1 MAMTPEGKVK
11 KKIVEQLKELG
22 CYYFF
27 PATGG
32 YGKSGVPDIVGC
44 YNGKFFGIECKAGKN
59 TPTALQQMNLDQI
72 NAAYGLA
79 YVVNETNMNDIEK
92 LLGEHKWAMK
102 NQNPKYA
109 SRWMPNGKDCEKKV
123 PQ

>member
-11 KKIVEQLKELG
+11 KKIVEQLKALG

-44 YNGKFFGIECKAGKN
+44 YNGIGYVN
-59 TPTALQQMNLDQI
+59 SAL
-72 NAAYGLA
+72 
-79 YVVNETNMNDIEK
+79 
-92 LLGEHKWAMK
+92 
-102 NQNPKYA
+102 P
-109 SRWMPNGKDCEKKV
+109 
-123 PQ
+123 

>member
-1 MAMTPEGKVK
+1 MNWYQVETKLMAMTPEGKVK
-11 KKIVEQLKELG
+11 KKIVEQLKALG

-72 NAAYGLA
+72 NDACGLA
-79 YVVNETNMNDIEK
+79 YVVNEDNMNDIE
-92 LLGEHKWAMK
+92 LILG
-102 NQNPKYA
+102 
-109 SRWMPNGKDCEKKV
+109 G
-123 PQ
+123 

>member
-11 KKIVEQLKELG
+11 KKIVEQLKALG

-109 SRWMPNGKDCEKKV
+109 ARWTPTVKRTELL
-123 PQ
+123 